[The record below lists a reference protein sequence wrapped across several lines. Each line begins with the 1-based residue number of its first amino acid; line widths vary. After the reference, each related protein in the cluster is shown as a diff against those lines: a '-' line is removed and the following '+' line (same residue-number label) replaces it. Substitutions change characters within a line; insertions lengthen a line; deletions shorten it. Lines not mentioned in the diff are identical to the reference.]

1 MSRIVVATTFAE
13 VLMPYMNRRD
23 FGRAGLLGVAGLGL
37 PAPAA
42 SAQGTGSGG
51 YRYVHLDVFTDR
63 RLQGNQLFVFLQPA
77 GLDTDTMQTMTRES
91 NLSECTFVFPPE
103 AAGTE
108 HRVRIFTRA
117 AETPFAGHPTIGT
130 AFALAHAGVLKPG
143 LARTTFGLG
152 VGPINLDLDWKDG
165 HLAFAWMTQLKP
177 AFGKTV
183 TDGAALTAALGLDPA
198 SVRLKPDTTPDNGSV
213 RTAGNGSVRLQ
224 PDEIP
229 AGQEVNCGS
238 NFFIVPL
245 QTRKAVDA
253 AVLDRAKVD
262 AVFAAAG
269 IQRRGIYV
277 FSVEGASDGVTAYSR
292 MLPAGGIEDPATG
305 SAVGPA
311 GCFAA
316 KYGFVPPARIGSM
329 TFLQGVLARRP
340 SRLHVKVAMTANEVT
355 SVQVGGASVV
365 VGEGTM
371 AV

>member
-1 MSRIVVATTFAE
+1 
-13 VLMPYMNRRD
+13 MPHMNRRD
-23 FGRAGLLGVAGLGL
+23 FGHAGLLGFAGLGL
-37 PAPAA
+37 PGAA
-42 SAQGTGSGG
+42 LGAQGAAANG

-103 AAGTE
+103 AAGTD
-108 HRVRIFTRA
+108 HRVRIFTRT

-143 LARTTFGLG
+143 VSRTTFGLG

-177 AFGKTV
+177 TFGKTV
-183 TDGAALTAALGLDPA
+183 TDGAALAAALGVDAVDGRAPA
-198 SVRLKPDTTPDNGSV
+198 
-213 RTAGNGSVRLQ
+213 
-224 PDEIP
+224 
-229 AGQEVNCGS
+229 QEVNSGS

-245 QTRKAVDA
+245 LTRKAVDG
-253 AVLDRAKVD
+253 AVIDRAKVD

-277 FSVEGASDGVTAYSR
+277 FSVEGAGDGVTAYSR

-316 KYGFVPPARIGSM
+316 KYGFVPTDRIGSM
-329 TFLQGVLARRP
+329 TFMQGVLARRP
-340 SRLHVKVAMTANEVT
+340 SRLHVKVMMTANEVT

>member
-1 MSRIVVATTFAE
+1 
-13 VLMPYMNRRD
+13 MNRRD
-23 FGRAGLLGVAGLGL
+23 FGRAGLLGVAGFGL
-37 PAPAA
+37 PSAVAA
-42 SAQGTGSGG
+42 AQSAGTGGF
-51 YRYVHLDVFTDR
+51 RYVHLDVFTDR
-63 RLQGNQLFVFLQPA
+63 RLQGNQLFVFLQPT
-77 GLDTDTMQTMTRES
+77 GLDTDTMQTITRES

-103 AAGTE
+103 VAGTD
-108 HRVRIFTRA
+108 HRVRIFTRT

-152 VGPINLDLDWKDG
+152 VGPINLDLDWKEG
-165 HLAFAWMTQLKP
+165 RLAFAWMTQLKP
-177 AFGKTV
+177 TFGKTV
-183 TDGAALTAALGLDPA
+183 TDGPALAAALAVDAVDGRAPA
-198 SVRLKPDTTPDNGSV
+198 
-213 RTAGNGSVRLQ
+213 
-224 PDEIP
+224 
-229 AGQEVNCGS
+229 QEVNCGS

-245 QTRKAVDA
+245 PTRKAVDS
-253 AVLDRAKVD
+253 AVIDRAKVD

-277 FSVEGASDGVTAYSR
+277 FSVEAANDGVTAYSR

-316 KYGFVPPARIGSM
+316 KYGFVPPNRIGSM

-340 SRLHVKVAMTANEVT
+340 SRLHVKVAMSGSDVT